1 MSSKYIIASDRTEL
15 DYRLA
20 PAYQTKYDLYSSKLA
35 PDAYISKCKEI
46 DYKPPPMGCG
56 HVQKWAGDWSARNP
70 RGQVGTMPGCYADFS
85 KDSEAKDPYGPIDPR
100 TNMSIWT
107 WKSAKQLKASKWV
120 GRSEVVYPGSG
131 YNITIPMDPEEARKA
146 IEFLDKEQWMD
157 LATRAVFVDVLV
169 YNPNVG
175 FVSLVKL
182 SFEFRPAQVRA
193 CRHWNCFFDASLV
206 EYTCRCSAMCA
217 RMLAAVVCACLACL
231 RSEPC
236 T

>member
-1 MSSKYIIASDRTEL
+1 
-15 DYRLA
+15 
-20 PAYQTKYDLYSSKLA
+20 
-35 PDAYISKCKEI
+35 
-46 DYKPPPMGCG
+46 
-56 HVQKWAGDWSARNP
+56 
-70 RGQVGTMPGCYADFS
+70 
-85 KDSEAKDPYGPIDPR
+85 
-100 TNMSIWT
+100 
-107 WKSAKQLKASKWV
+107 
-120 GRSEVVYPGSG
+120 
-131 YNITIPMDPEEARKA
+131 MDPEEARKA